1 MFENVAVWTEARIA
15 FAATALVLILGYV
28 VFRVIARRDYEN
40 YGRLKAGTLIL
51 EFIMFAVHANLSYI
65 FLPAAWP
72 ELPRL
77 PDNPFQLVIGMGL
90 LAVGISLT
98 LWAMAGLG
106 FKHAC
111 GQPPDKLHIAGFY
124 RWSRNP
130 QLVFY
135 ALALLGFLVLWP
147 AAFGVIWLLVYVVLS
162 HWMVATEEEHLMSV
176 YGAEYQHYCEQVN
189 RYLPRLFSR

>member
-1 MFENVAVWTEARIA
+1 METIIGIA
-15 FAATALVLILGYV
+15 ASALVLLLGYV
-28 VFRVIARRDYEN
+28 VFRGVVRRDYER
-40 YGRLKAGTLIL
+40 YGRLKAGAVFL
-51 EFIMFAVHANLSYI
+51 EFIVFAVHANLSYI
-65 FLPAAWP
+65 FLPVTWP

-77 PDNPFQLVIGMGL
+77 PENLYQLVVGVGVLLIGIM
-90 LAVGISLT
+90 LT

-111 GQPPDKLHIAGFY
+111 GQPPEKLHLTGFY

-147 AAFGVIWLLVYVVLS
+147 APLGVVWFLVYVVIA
-162 HWMVATEEEHLMSV
+162 HWMVRSEEEHLADV
-176 YGAEYQHYCEQVN
+176 YGVDYECYCEQVP
-189 RYLPRLFSR
+189 RYLPRLFPS

>member
-1 MFENVAVWTEARIA
+1 MSIWTGVLVRI
-15 FAATALVLILGYV
+15 AATALVLFLGYA
-28 VFRVIARRDYEN
+28 VFRAIARRDYER
-40 YGRLKAGTLIL
+40 YSRLKTGTLIL
-51 EFIMFAVHANLSYI
+51 EFFIFAAHANLSYI
-65 FLPAAWP
+65 FLPATWP
-72 ELPRL
+72 ELPPL
-77 PDNPFQLVIGMGL
+77 PNNPFQLVVGLGL

-111 GQPPDKLHIAGFY
+111 GQPPEKLYIAGFY

-135 ALALLGFLVLWP
+135 ALALLGLVVLWP
-147 AAFGVIWLLVYVVLS
+147 APYAIIWLLVYAVLS
-162 HWMVATEEEHLMSV
+162 HWMVASEEEHLTSV
-176 YGAEYQHYCEQVN
+176 YGVEYQRYCEGIN

>member
-1 MFENVAVWTEARIA
+1 MGENVADRMEARLA
-15 FAATALVLILGYV
+15 VAATGLVLFLGYV
-28 VFRVIARRDYEN
+28 VFRVIARRDYEHC
-40 YGRLKAGTLIL
+40 GRLKAATVIL
-51 EFIMFAVHANLSYI
+51 EFIMFAAHANLSYI

-77 PDNPFQLVIGMGL
+77 PDNPFQLVVGLGL

-111 GQPPDKLHIAGFY
+111 GQPPDTLHIAGFY

-135 ALALLGFLVLWP
+135 ALALLGFLALWP
-147 AAFGVIWLLVYVVLS
+147 APFGVVWLLVYALFS
-162 HWMVATEEEHLMSV
+162 HWMVASEEEHLTSV
-176 YGAEYQHYCEQVN
+176 YGVDYQRYCEQVN
-189 RYLPRLFSR
+189 RYLPSLFSR

>member
-1 MFENVAVWTEARIA
+1 MGENVAVWMDALIGI
-15 FAATALVLILGYV
+15 AATALVLFLGYV
-28 VFRVIARRDYEN
+28 VFRGIATSDYER
-40 YGRLKAGTLIL
+40 YGRLRAGTVVL

-65 FLPAAWP
+65 FIPAAWP
-72 ELPRL
+72 ELPL
-77 PDNPFQLVIGMGL
+77 LSDNPFQLVVGL
-90 LAVGISLT
+90 GLMAIGISLT
-98 LWAMAGLG
+98 LWGMAGLG

-111 GQPPDKLHIAGFY
+111 GQPPEKLHIAGFY

-147 AAFGVIWLLVYVVLS
+147 APFGVIWLLVYAVLS
-162 HWMVATEEEHLMSV
+162 HWMVASEEDHLMSV

>member
-1 MFENVAVWTEARIA
+1 VGENVAIWTEALLGI
-15 FAATALVLILGYV
+15 AATTPVLFLGYV
-28 VFRVIARRDYEN
+28 VFRVIARRDYER
-40 YGRLKAGTLIL
+40 YDRLNAGTLVL

-65 FLPAAWP
+65 FLPATWP
-72 ELPRL
+72 ELPLL
-77 PDNPFQLVIGMGL
+77 PNNPFQLVVGL
-90 LAVGISLT
+90 GLIAIGISLT

-147 AAFGVIWLLVYVVLS
+147 APFGVIWLLVYAVFS
-162 HWMVATEEEHLMSV
+162 HWMVRSEEAHLTSV
-176 YGAEYQHYCEQVN
+176 YGAEYQRYCEQVN
-189 RYLPRLFSR
+189 RYLPRLLSC